1 MILVIAPWQSSG
13 YLVYNQLSALSPLD
27 GRYGN
32 SVKDLAAYFSEAAL
46 MRYRL
51 YVEIEYL
58 IALSYEKQIKDLPVF
73 SKNEQARLRRTYQD
87 FNSAGAKKIKDIETT
102 TNHDVKAIEYYIRGK
117 IKKSLHPWIHFAL
130 TSEDVNNLAYSLM
143 WQHGLKHI
151 YLVKLQLVFKELRK
165 MAKKHKA
172 APMLSFTHGQP
183 ATPTT
188 FGKEMAVFCS
198 RLNQQINQLKTHKLL
213 GKFSGATGTW
223 SAHLSAYPK
232 VNWIRFSSRFIKAL
246 GLEPN
251 LLTTQIESHD
261 STAESYQQVVR
272 VNTILTDLCKDMWF
286 YISRGIIGQKKVVG
300 EVGSSTMPHKI
311 NPIQFENAE
320 GNLGIANSLL
330 NHLAVKLPISRMQR
344 DLTDSTTLRN
354 QGVALGHSYLAVQN
368 IIKGL
373 SRITI
378 NKLQMSA
385 ELNTHWEV
393 VAEAVQTVLR
403 KAGQQNA
410 YEQLK
415 TLTRGEAI
423 NAEIMAEFVSGLNIP
438 DNDKET
444 LLTLTPASYI
454 GLAPKLVDMI

>member
-1 MILVIAPWQSSG
+1 
-13 YLVYNQLSALSPLD
+13 
-27 GRYGN
+27 
-32 SVKDLAAYFSEAAL
+32 
-46 MRYRL
+46 
-51 YVEIEYL
+51 
-58 IALSYEKQIKDLPVF
+58 
-73 SKNEQARLRRTYQD
+73 
-87 FNSAGAKKIKDIETT
+87 
-102 TNHDVKAIEYYIRGK
+102 
-117 IKKSLHPWIHFAL
+117 
-130 TSEDVNNLAYSLM
+130 
-143 WQHGLKHI
+143 
-151 YLVKLQLVFKELRK
+151 
-165 MAKKHKA
+165 
-172 APMLSFTHGQP
+172 
-183 ATPTT
+183 
-188 FGKEMAVFCS
+188 VFCS
-198 RLNQQINQLKTHKLL
+198 RLNQQIKQLKTHKLL

-223 SAHLSAYPK
+223 SAHFSAYPK

-246 GLEPN
+246 GMEPN

-320 GNLGIANSLL
+320 GNMGISNSLL

-354 QGVALGHSYLAVQN
+354 QGVALGHSYLALQN
-368 IIKGL
+368 ILKGL

-378 NKLQMSA
+378 NKVKMSA

-393 VAEAVQTVLR
+393 LAEAVQTVLR
-403 KAGQQNA
+403 KAGQQDA

-415 TLTRGEAI
+415 TLTRGQAI
-423 NAEIMAEFVSGLNIP
+423 NAEIMAKFVSGLNIP

-454 GLAPKLVDMI
+454 GLAPKLVDLI

>member
-1 MILVIAPWQSSG
+1 
-13 YLVYNQLSALSPLD
+13 
-27 GRYGN
+27 
-32 SVKDLAAYFSEAAL
+32 
-46 MRYRL
+46 
-51 YVEIEYL
+51 
-58 IALSYEKQIKDLPVF
+58 
-73 SKNEQARLRRTYQD
+73 
-87 FNSAGAKKIKDIETT
+87 
-102 TNHDVKAIEYYIRGK
+102 
-117 IKKSLHPWIHFAL
+117 
-130 TSEDVNNLAYSLM
+130 
-143 WQHGLKHI
+143 
-151 YLVKLQLVFKELRK
+151 
-165 MAKKHKA
+165 
-172 APMLSFTHGQP
+172 MLSFTHGQP

-403 KAGQQNA
+403 KAGQKNA

>member
-1 MILVIAPWQSSG
+1 M
-13 YLVYNQLSALSPLD
+13 YNQLSALSPLD

-32 SVKDLAAYFSEAAL
+32 SVKDLAPYFSEAAL

-320 GNLGIANSLL
+320 GNLGISNSLL

-403 KAGQQNA
+403 KAGQQDA

>member
-1 MILVIAPWQSSG
+1 M
-13 YLVYNQLSALSPLD
+13 YNQLSALSPLD

-261 STAESYQQVVR
+261 SNAESYQQVVR
-272 VNTILTDLCKDMWF
+272 VNTILTDLCKDLWF
-286 YISRGIIGQKKVVG
+286 YISRGIIGQKKVIG

-320 GNLGIANSLL
+320 GNLGISNSLL

>member
-1 MILVIAPWQSSG
+1 M
-13 YLVYNQLSALSPLD
+13 YNQLSALSPLD

-73 SKNEQARLRRTYQD
+73 SKNEQARLRRTYQG

-320 GNLGIANSLL
+320 GNLGISNSLL